1 MSGQTKPFSA
11 QEARLFQQEAREI
24 EETCK
29 KMRKLLLEQHGA
41 PAELPADIA
50 YDVVTDN

>member
-11 QEARLFQQEAREI
+11 EEARLFQQVAEA

>member
-11 QEARLFQQEAREI
+11 EEARLFQQEAEM

-29 KMRKLLLEQHGA
+29 KMRKLLLEQYGA

-50 YDVVTDN
+50 DDVVTDD

>member
-11 QEARLFQQEAREI
+11 QEARLFQQEVEM
-24 EETCK
+24 EEACK

-50 YDVVTDN
+50 YDVVTDD